1 MKIKWYHAV
10 WLAVPAA
17 FAVHFTDMEAATFV
31 VSAIAI
37 IPLAGLLGRST
48 EALSARVGPGLGGL
62 VNATL
67 GNAAELII
75 AGLALYRGMPELVK
89 ASITGSIIGNI
100 LLVMGLSCFCGGLR
114 HKEQKFSRIPA
125 EQGAALLF
133 VAVAALAIP
142 SLFATMGTDIPHE
155 HVKTI
160 SVALSVILMITYFAG
175 LLFSLVTHR
184 HLYAEEVDENHAPW
198 SRGRIALGLLVSAG
212 LISVLAEFLVG
223 SVEAASKQLGL
234 SQMFIGVIVVAIV
247 GNAAEHSSA
256 VLAAVRNKMTLSMTI
271 AIESSKQVALF
282 VAPFLIFLSLVLN
295 KPLDLQFTLLE
306 LGAIGISVI
315 TVALLTLDGR
325 SNWLEGV
332 QLLAVYAILGV
343 AFFFAV

>member
-17 FAVHFTDMEAATFV
+17 FAVHFTHQEAATFV

-142 SLFATMGTDIPHE
+142 SLFASRGTPEQI
-155 HVKTI
+155 KTI
-160 SVALSVILMITYFAG
+160 SVALSVILMFTYFAG

-223 SVEAASKQLGL
+223 SVEVASRQFGL
-234 SQMFIGVIVVAIV
+234 SPIFIGVIVVAVV

-271 AIESSKQVALF
+271 TIESSKQVALF

-343 AFFFAV
+343 AFFFAS